1 MATVRVGGS
10 DIAYSDEGAG
20 PPVVLLHGG
29 GSNRRQWKPLAALLG
44 DRYRVIAPDLHGH
57 GDSEPWSQA
66 AAPALADFGAIVP
79 AVTAGI
85 DGHAHVVGHSGGGA
99 FALAHALSHLGAV
112 ASLVLIE
119 PTLTHILPLAGRDA
133 AWREVHEV
141 GTRHLELVTRGEIEA
156 CADVFLPYWIGQAAW
171 DATPPDRRAAI
182 VATMPTVAHFWR
194 ATFAETTPL
203 DAYAAVT
210 APVLLMRGA
219 QTSRASHEIV
229 DLLADI
235 LPNVTL
241 VEIED
246 AGHMSPLTHPEEVNT
261 AIAAFLDGAE

>member
-10 DIAYSDEGAG
+10 DIAYSDEGQG

-29 GSNRRQWKPLAALLG
+29 GSNRRQWKPLAALLA

-57 GDSEPWSQA
+57 GDSSPWSQA
-66 AAPALADFGAIVP
+66 AAPALADFGAIVR

-85 DGHAHVVGHSGGGA
+85 DGRAHVVGHSGGGA
-99 FALAHALSHLGAV
+99 FALAHALRNPDAV

-119 PTLTHILPLAGRDA
+119 PTLTHLLLLAGRET
-133 AWREVHEV
+133 AWQEVHAV
-141 GTRHLELVTRGEIEA
+141 GTRHGELIARGEIEA
-156 CADVFLPYWIGQAAW
+156 CADVFLPYWIGQSAW

-203 DAYAAVT
+203 DAYAAIT
-210 APVLLMRGA
+210 APVLLMRGT

-229 DLLADI
+229 DLLGDI
-235 LPNVTL
+235 LPNATL
-241 VEIED
+241 VEIEK
-246 AGHMSPLTHPEEVNT
+246 AGHRSPLTHAEEVNA
-261 AIAAFLDGAE
+261 AIAAFLDGI